1 MEFKD
6 IEDFFKKVENFLNF
20 YNIGL
25 FFAVVILLYITVI
38 GALIVS
44 IVNDKTYTEEVKTG
58 NVKKIMQN
66 IIDINNIVIYVLF
79 GLFITVF
86 GIVALINKENTL
98 NALVDNKFTLL
109 VLIVSIAV
117 MVAMN
122 SLCKYIKD
130 IKETD
135 LYKHGS
141 GMLGGG
147 ISAIIVIVVVFIWYR
162 KNTSRPIIPTTSRTI
177 ATTSTPIIPTQ
188 RLPALPTSRTF
199 PTQRLP
205 ALPTSRTIA
214 AAAA

>member
-6 IEDFFKKVENFLNF
+6 IEKFLNL

-44 IVNDKTYTEEVKTG
+44 IVNDKTYSEEVKTG
-58 NVKKIMQN
+58 NVKKTMQD
-66 IIDINNIVIYVLF
+66 IIHINSIVIYVLI
-79 GLFITVF
+79 GLFIVVF
-86 GIVALINKENTL
+86 FGFGGFA
-98 NALVDNKFTLL
+98 KFTLSA
-109 VLIVSIAV
+109 LIVSIAV

-122 SLCKYIKD
+122 SLCKYIRD

-188 RLPALPTSRTF
+188 RIF
-199 PTQRLP
+199 PTQRIP

-214 AAAA
+214 AAA